1 MRSWKKSLGVSLPL
15 MLLAVGACGP
25 ASEGLP
31 PPPPPSAG
39 CDDSATSQ
47 LVANQLTLP
56 SLTRSYATD
65 LDGDG
70 STDNRFQTLFTGLQA
85 AGFGTQ
91 GLIDNMVN
99 NGRGTTLVQVRGSGR
114 TNGCSP
120 SVSLQAAERPATP
133 PRFDGQDRFTP
144 RSGSTA
150 VALKGSVSGGRL
162 GTTSPRDMQ
171 ASEVTPLRIS
181 VPLVEGVTV
190 PLDLYGVEL
199 QGTLSDSDVMDGEL
213 HAVLRKQDIDEQ
225 LIPAMAQAFT
235 AKINKDP
242 TGAVAQ
248 ALIPFFEDSDYAT
261 SKAKCDS
268 DPARC
273 CAKNPT
279 TCEISAA
286 ELRENTMLM
295 QSLEPDVQMF
305 QDGAWKPTP
314 GGSTKD
320 SLSIGFGISAVKAS
334 F

>member
-1 MRSWKKSLGVSLPL
+1 
-15 MLLAVGACGP
+15 
-25 ASEGLP
+25 
-31 PPPPPSAG
+31 
-39 CDDSATSQ
+39 
-47 LVANQLTLP
+47 
-56 SLTRSYATD
+56 
-65 LDGDG
+65 
-70 STDNRFQTLFTGLQA
+70 
-85 AGFGTQ
+85 
-91 GLIDNMVN
+91 
-99 NGRGTTLVQVRGSGR
+99 
-114 TNGCSP
+114 
-120 SVSLQAAERPATP
+120 
-133 PRFDGQDRFTP
+133 
-144 RSGSTA
+144 
-150 VALKGSVSGGRL
+150 
-162 GTTSPRDMQ
+162 MQ

-268 DPARC
+268 EPARC